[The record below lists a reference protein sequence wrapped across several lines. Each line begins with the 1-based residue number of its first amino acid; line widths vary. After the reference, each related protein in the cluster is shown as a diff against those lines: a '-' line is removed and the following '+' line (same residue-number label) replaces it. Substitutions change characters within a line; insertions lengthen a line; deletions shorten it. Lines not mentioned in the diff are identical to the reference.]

1 LGIQA
6 GQAQAQREAADRS
19 QQVTLQMMQNA
30 AAQRRLETEIQSRK
44 ELAEFNSWLS
54 TESQKRAMAW
64 EQEKLELSARHDFDM
79 LQATKEV
86 NFETELQK
94 GIKEKQERERK
105 LEALERALERKEIT
119 QEEYNIYRIRTEA
132 DQSTVPPAAGKDD
145 LRNLFPPPPAAAD
158 TGGPTMTIN
167 GEAFYD
173 SSAASTRPPVDQKA
187 VQSEWEKI
195 RPTAQK
201 KAGVKSNPY
210 ATAIVEHL
218 TVADLPDDEKQEL
231 RNIVKNNDPVE
242 MKMAAEIIQAE
253 NLVKRQ
259 QESLTK
265 SLTGAGVEDIP
276 FAPAAYGQSKRDAF
290 DLDVRY
296 ASKLVSNPAV
306 SSEDRNKIAE
316 AIESGSHKRLKQAMQ
331 EVQNK
336 RTMKFDTERAVQDKS
351 RLDKLRSPYY
361 LQ

>member
-1 LGIQA
+1 
-6 GQAQAQREAADRS
+6 
-19 QQVTLQMMQNA
+19 MQNA

-119 QEEYNIYRIRTEA
+119 QEEYNIYRIRTES
-132 DQSTVPPAAGKDD
+132 DQSTVPPPRSGDD
-145 LRNLFPPPPAAAD
+145 LSNLFPPPPAATE

-167 GEAFYD
+167 GEAFYAD
-173 SSAASTRPPVDQKA
+173 SDRPAVNQEA

-195 RPTAQK
+195 RPTTQK

-210 ATAIVEHL
+210 ATAIVEHI
-218 TVADLPDDEKQEL
+218 TTANLPDDEKQEL

-242 MKMAAEIIQAE
+242 MKMAAEIIQSEQRAI
-253 NLVKRQ
+253 RQ
-259 QESLTK
+259 QSNIASMSSAMLAGGEQWK
-265 SLTGAGVEDIP
+265 SG
-276 FAPAAYGQSKRDAF
+276 FSKAPASWTDNVKM
-290 DLDVRY
+290 
-296 ASKLVSNPAV
+296 ASNLA
-306 SSEDRNKIAE
+306 
-316 AIESGSHKRLKQAMQ
+316 SGNALL
-331 EVQNK
+331 EVEK
-336 RTMKFDTERAVQDKS
+336 
-351 RLDKLRSPYY
+351 DKLRAAIETGNNGELSKLLRN
-361 LQ
+361 LQKKIEERQKESTREVSEALGTGRPPGYVHNPPSRFPGWF